1 MPLLRTSSLVVMP
14 ALLLLG
20 VSGCDGSALK
30 SQEAVMSLA
39 VATAPQQTNTLA
51 QAQPQ
56 ESCNGRARFVPGIGC
71 EHRRPAMAEPAL
83 DEPTCELGALDRCL
97 NDCEG
102 GGALS
107 CGILGKMYREGIGV
121 RRDVRVAQ
129 KWQRR
134 ACALG
139 GVEACEDHSK
149 SLGARRAARQRL
161 PRALARPLQCGPPTR
176 PRANPGL
183 PRRGG
188 QAPLRRQRS

>member
-1 MPLLRTSSLVVMP
+1 MPLLRTSSLIAVP
-14 ALLLLG
+14 ALLLLS
-20 VSGCDGSALK
+20 VSGCDGSVLK

-39 VATAPQQTNTLA
+39 KATAPQQTSTLA
-51 QAQPQ
+51 QALPQ
-56 ESCNGRARFVPGIGC
+56 ESCNGRARFVPGVGC

-121 RRDVRVAQ
+121 RRDMRVAQ

-139 GVEACEDHSK
+139 GVEACEDPSK
-149 SLGARRAARQRL
+149 S
-161 PRALARPLQCGPPTR
+161 
-176 PRANPGL
+176 
-183 PRRGG
+183 
-188 QAPLRRQRS
+188 